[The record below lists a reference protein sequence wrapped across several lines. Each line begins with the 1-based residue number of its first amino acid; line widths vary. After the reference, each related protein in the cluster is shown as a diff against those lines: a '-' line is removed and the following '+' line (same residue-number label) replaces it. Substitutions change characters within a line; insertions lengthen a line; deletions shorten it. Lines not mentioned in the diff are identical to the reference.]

1 MRNNRLIYL
10 NLFFLSASVLCFEII
25 STRISSVIF
34 VNDYAF
40 IIISLAILGLG
51 SGGVF
56 SYYSIRT
63 REGNLL
69 SKIVFRSLFFL
80 AITFCLFIISVIE
93 ISITNPFIYFFF
105 LFLPFFFAGIV
116 YAQVYKIYSEQSFKL
131 YASDLSGAA
140 VGSVASLGMFSIFGG
155 PNSILFLALIVLGL
169 SVSYMHKQLSK
180 NRLFSSYAA
189 LLLLFVALVL
199 NGKNEFLGRVPIG
212 NYPEKDFYHVYPDP
226 TIRSEII
233 DSRWSIYGRSDLVHY
248 SHQDMVRQLFID
260 GAAGTQMYRF
270 DGNVA
275 KTNPLLLEL
284 LLHQSNAIPFLFLK
298 EDEKRKMLVIGP
310 GGGKEIL
317 IGLFGGVGDITA
329 VEINPDFVALV
340 KDYKNFDGGI
350 YSDFPNVKVIV
361 QEGRQFVKQSH
372 VSFDVIV
379 MALPSTEQTQS
390 IEPFAMSENYLLTV
404 EAIRDYLNIL
414 TPEGRLIFTV
424 HNRLE
429 LLRLIVTTVSAFDE
443 MGIDRTDV
451 ENHFA
456 VLESEYAPT
465 VVIKKNAFTEEE
477 VSHWRSVMGTLPRDF
492 PAVTYLPYSGENTR
506 QTGINRFLSGIVQ
519 DRKMMQ
525 AYVENDQ
532 YNISPCRDDKPY
544 FYNVRK
550 GAPDEYVWL
559 LCGVG
564 AFNLFVLWLP
574 LRVIRREYKRG
585 QRRAVTLPLAILVC
599 IGLGFMTLEL
609 SLFQK
614 LVLYLGSPT
623 VSLSILLSSLLAGMG
638 IGSSW
643 GKRFYQANFRSRL
656 QVVSSLIVISG
667 ILLYVACPFVLA
679 KLLGYSLA
687 LRSSACFF
695 MVLPFG
701 FLLGIPFPSCIQLL
715 KQENMERYIPWMYG
729 VNGAMSVL
737 GSVLAVILSFAFGF
751 TAAFFA
757 GLSLYLVIFIVL
769 SITPKEIY

>member
-25 STRISSVIF
+25 STRVSSVIF

-63 REGNLL
+63 REGDIL
-69 SKIVFRSLFFL
+69 SKVVFQSLFFL
-80 AITFCLFIISVIE
+80 AISLCLFIISVIE

-116 YAQVYKIYSEQSFKL
+116 YAQLYKIYSEQSFKL

-140 VGSVASLGMFSIFGG
+140 VGSVASLGVFSIFGG
-155 PNSILFLALIVLGL
+155 PNSV
-169 SVSYMHKQLSK
+169 
-180 NRLFSSYAA
+180 
-189 LLLLFVALVL
+189 LFVALIVFGLTISFMHSRVGEKEKYFIYSILFLSFAVL
-199 NGKNEFLGRVPIG
+199 LYNGKNEFLGRVPIG
-212 NYPEKDFYHVYPDP
+212 SYPEKDFYHVYSDP
-226 TIRSEII
+226 TIHSQII
-233 DSRWSIYGRSDLVHY
+233 DSRWSVYGRSDLVQY

-284 LLHQSNAIPFLFLK
+284 LLHHSNAIPFLLLK

-310 GGGKEIL
+310 GGGKEVL
-317 IGLFGGVGDITA
+317 IGLFGGVAEITA

-340 KDYKNFDGGI
+340 KDHRNFDGGI

-361 QEGRQFVKQSH
+361 QEGRQFVEQSH

-443 MGIDRTDV
+443 MGIQRNDV
-451 ENHFA
+451 QNHFA

-465 VVIKKNAFTEEE
+465 IVIKKNAFTKEE
-477 VSHWRSVMGTLPRDF
+477 VSRWHTVMGTLPGDL
-492 PAVTYLPYSGENTR
+492 PAVTYLPYGGENTR
-506 QTGINRFLSGIVQ
+506 RTDINRFLSGIVQ
-519 DRKMMQ
+519 NKRTMQ

-532 YNISPCRDDKPY
+532 YDISPCRDDKPY

-550 GAPDEYVWL
+550 GPPDEYVWL
-559 LCGVG
+559 SCGVG
-564 AFNLFVLWLP
+564 AFNLFVVWLP
-574 LRVIRREYKRG
+574 LRVIRREYKEG
-585 QRRAVTLPLAILVC
+585 QRVAVTLPLAIFAC
-599 IGLGFMTLEL
+599 IGLGFMILEV

-623 VSLSILLSSLLAGMG
+623 VSLSILLSSMLAGMG
-638 IGSSW
+638 IGSFW
-643 GKRFYQANFRSRL
+643 GKRLYQARVTNRL
-656 QVVSSLIVISG
+656 YVISSLIVISG
-667 ILLYVACPFVLA
+667 ILLFIFCPYVLSKFVV
-679 KLLGYSLA
+679 YSLA
-687 LRSSACFF
+687 FRSSACFF
-695 MVLPFG
+695 LVLPFG

-715 KQENMERYIPWMYG
+715 KQENMEKYIPWMYG

-737 GSVLAVILSFAFGF
+737 GSVLAVILSFVFGF
-751 TAAFFA
+751 TLAFFA
-757 GLSLYLVIFIVL
+757 GLSLYLVIFML
-769 SITPKEIY
+769 TCFTSKEK

>member
-1 MRNNRLIYL
+1 MRNNGLMYL

-40 IIISLAILGLG
+40 IIISLAILGLASG
-51 SGGVF
+51 SVF
-56 SYYSIRT
+56 SYYYIRA
-63 REGNLL
+63 REGDVL

-80 AITFCLFIISVIE
+80 GITLCLFIISIIE

-116 YAQVYKIYSEQSFKL
+116 YAQLYKIYSERSFKL

-140 VGSVASLGMFSIFGG
+140 VGSVASLGVFSLLGG
-155 PNSILFLALIVLGL
+155 PNSVLFLALIVLGL
-169 SVSYMHKQLSK
+169 SVSSTHKHLNKS
-180 NRLFSSYAA
+180 RMFFSYAA
-189 LLLLFVALVL
+189 LLLLLVALLL

-226 TIRSEII
+226 TIRSQII
-233 DSRWSIYGRSDLVHY
+233 DSRWSVYGRSDLVRY
-248 SHQDMVRQLFID
+248 SHQDMVWQLFID

-270 DGNVA
+270 DGKVA

-284 LLHQSNAIPFLFLK
+284 LLHQSTAIPFLFLK
-298 EDEKRKMLVIGP
+298 EDEKHKMLVIGP
-310 GGGKEIL
+310 GGGKEVL
-317 IGLFGGVGDITA
+317 MGLFGGVGDITA

-340 KDYKNFDGGI
+340 KDHKNFDGGV

-361 QEGRQFVKQSH
+361 QEGRHYVKQSEVH
-372 VSFDVIV
+372 FDVIV

-404 EAIRDYLNIL
+404 EAIRDYLNLL

-443 MGIDRTDV
+443 MGIRRSDV
-451 ENHFA
+451 QDHFA

-465 VVIKKNAFTEEE
+465 IVIKKDAFSKEE
-477 VSHWRSVMGTLPRDF
+477 VSHWHTVMGTLPRDF
-492 PAVTYLPYSGENTR
+492 PAVTYLPYGVEITS

-519 DRKMMQ
+519 DRKMTQ
-525 AYVENDQ
+525 AYVENHQ

-550 GAPDEYVWL
+550 GAADEYVLL

-574 LRVIRREYKRG
+574 LRVIRREYKIG
-585 QRRAVTLPLAILVC
+585 QRSAVTLPLAILVC
-599 IGLGFMTLEL
+599 IGLGFMILEV

-623 VSLSILLSSLLAGMG
+623 VSLSILLSSLLAGMA
-638 IGSSW
+638 IGSFS
-643 GKRFYQANFRSRL
+643 GKRLYQGNVRSML
-656 QVVSSLIVISG
+656 HVISSLIVITG
-667 ILLYVACPFVLA
+667 ILL
-679 KLLGYSLA
+679 
-687 LRSSACFF
+687 
-695 MVLPFG
+695 
-701 FLLGIPFPSCIQLL
+701 
-715 KQENMERYIPWMYG
+715 
-729 VNGAMSVL
+729 
-737 GSVLAVILSFAFGF
+737 
-751 TAAFFA
+751 
-757 GLSLYLVIFIVL
+757 FIVCPYVL
-769 SITPKEIY
+769 SNIV

>member
-10 NLFFLSASVLCFEII
+10 NLFFLSASILCFEII

-51 SGGVF
+51 SGAVF
-56 SYYSIRT
+56 SYYNIRK
-63 REGNLL
+63 REGDIL
-69 SKIVFRSLFFL
+69 SKIVSRSLFFL
-80 AITFCLFIISVIE
+80 GVTLCVFIILVIE
-93 ISITNPFIYFFF
+93 IPITNPFIYFFF

-116 YAQVYKIYSEQSFKL
+116 YAQLYKIYSERSFKL
-131 YASDLSGAA
+131 YASDLAGAA
-140 VGSVASLGMFSIFGG
+140 VGSVASLGVFSTFGG
-155 PNSILFLALIVLGL
+155 PNSVLFLALILLGL
-169 SVSYMHKQLSK
+169 SVSFMHTRLSK
-180 NRLFSSYAA
+180 NRVYLVYAA
-189 LLLLFVALVL
+189 LLVLSVALLL

-212 NYPEKDFYHVYPDP
+212 NYPEKDFYQVYPDP
-226 TIRSEII
+226 TIHSEII
-233 DSRWSIYGRSDLVHY
+233 DSRWSVYGRSDLVQY

-260 GAAGTQMYRF
+260 GAAGTQIYRF

-275 KTNPLLLEL
+275 KTDPLLLEL
-284 LLHQSNAIPFLFLK
+284 LLHHSTAIPFLFLK

-310 GGGKEIL
+310 GGGKEVL
-317 IGLFGGVGDITA
+317 IGLFGGVAEIAA

-340 KDYKNFDGGI
+340 KDHKDFDGGI

-361 QEGRQFVKQSH
+361 QEGRHYVKQSE
-372 VSFDVIV
+372 VNFDVIV

-414 TPEGRLIFTV
+414 TPDGRLIFTV

-429 LLRLIVTTVSAFDE
+429 LLRLIVTAVSAFDE
-443 MGIDRTDV
+443 MGIQRSDV
-451 ENHFA
+451 QNHFA

-465 VVIKKNAFTEEE
+465 IVIKKKAFTEEE
-477 VSHWRSVMGTLPRDF
+477 VSHWHTVMGTLPKDF
-492 PAVTYLPYSGENTR
+492 PVVTYLPYSGENTS

-519 DRKMMQ
+519 NKDMMQ
-525 AYVENDQ
+525 AYVEHDQ

-550 GAPDEYVWL
+550 GTPDEYVWL
-559 LCGVG
+559 SCGVG

-574 LRVIRREYKRG
+574 LRVIRREYKKG
-585 QRRAVTLPLAILVC
+585 QRRAVTLPLAILVF
-599 IGLGFMTLEL
+599 IGLGFMILEV

-623 VSLSILLSSLLAGMG
+623 VALSILLSSLLAGMG
-638 IGSSW
+638 IGSFL
-643 GKRFYQANFRSRL
+643 GKRLHQANVKNRL
-656 QVVSSLIVISG
+656 HVVSLLIVISG
-667 ILLYVACPFVLA
+667 TLLFVACPYVLA
-679 KLLGYSLA
+679 KLVGYSLA

-715 KQENMERYIPWMYG
+715 KQQDMERYIPWMYG

-737 GSVLAVILSFAFGF
+737 GSVLAVILSFVFGF
-751 TAAFFA
+751 SAAFFA
-757 GLSLYLVIFIVL
+757 GLSLYLIIFILL
-769 SITPKEIY
+769 SFTSKDIC